1 MSQVKSDL
9 GFIEALNVLLQK
21 LDLLLKTLNIIL
33 QQLILEVSVWDV
45 HVTLRGS
52 CEDIHCS
59 MERFQDGLGLCDL
72 LPRPG
77 LLFQVMINLLNRN
90 LMNKFNL
97 ISLQN
102 ILPAWVRLV
111 LICLLSVLSLT
122 GALGVWPNDLWTNT
136 EDVGVVSLE

>member
-21 LDLLLKTLNIIL
+21 LDLLLKALNIIL

-77 LLFQVMINLLNRN
+77 LLFQVMINLLSIN
-90 LMNKFNL
+90 
-97 ISLQN
+97 LQN
-102 ILPAWVRLV
+102 SSYLGQIGLDLPLECPFTHWG
-111 LICLLSVLSLT
+111 T
-122 GALGVWPNDLWTNT
+122 GGVA
-136 EDVGVVSLE
+136 E